1 MNDQTPPPPA
11 SRGPGR
17 GLFVAFEGGDG
28 AGKSTQSRL
37 LGEWLEQQ
45 GYAVQHTREPGGTAL
60 GRQVRELLLHGEDG
74 SVSAR
79 AEALLFAADRAHH
92 VATLVRPALERGEV
106 VLTDRYLDS
115 SVSYQGAAR
124 QLGHDEIRDL
134 SLWAVEGLVP
144 DLTVLLDVPASVG
157 RERRGEVHDR
167 LEREADDFH
176 DRVRQGF
183 LDLAARDPQR
193 YAVLDATA
201 SAEELAAAVRQRVT
215 ALLGSGSGSDGAGDR
230 DRGRDGDRD
239 GVTAP

>member
-1 MNDQTPPPPA
+1 MTSKPPIGHPVPG
-11 SRGPGR
+11 SGR

-45 GYAVQHTREPGGTAL
+45 GYAVRHTREPGGTAL
-60 GRQVRELLLHGEDG
+60 GQAIRDLLLHGDDG
-74 SVSAR
+74 SVSPR

-92 VATLVRPALERGEV
+92 VATLVRPALERGEI

-115 SVSYQGAAR
+115 SVAYQGAAR
-124 QLGHDEIRDL
+124 QLGHDEVREL

-144 DLTVLLDVPASVG
+144 DLTVLLDVPADVG
-157 RERRGEVHDR
+157 RDRRGEVHDR
-167 LEREADDFH
+167 LEREADAFH

-183 LDLAARDPQR
+183 LGLAARDPQR

-201 SAEELAAAVRQRVT
+201 PAEELAAAVRHRVT
-215 ALLGSGSGSDGAGDR
+215 ALLGSGRDSNSDSDR
-230 DRGRDGDRD
+230 D
-239 GVTAP
+239 TAR

>member
-1 MNDQTPPPPA
+1 MTSKPPVGHPVP
-11 SRGPGR
+11 GVGR

-45 GYAVQHTREPGGTAL
+45 GYAVRHTREPGGTTL
-60 GRQVRELLLHGEDG
+60 GREIRDLLLHGEDG
-74 SVSAR
+74 SVSPR

-92 VATLVRPALERGEV
+92 VATLVRPALERGQI

-115 SVSYQGAAR
+115 SVAYQGAAR
-124 QLGHDEIRDL
+124 DLGYDEIREL

-144 DLTVLLDVPASVG
+144 DLTVLLDVPAGVG

-167 LEREADDFH
+167 LEREADAFH

-183 LDLAARDPQR
+183 LDLAAREPDR
-193 YAVLDATA
+193 YAVLDATTP
-201 SAEELAAAVRQRVT
+201 AEELAAAVRERVT
-215 ALLGSGSGSDGAGDR
+215 ALLGSGREAVR
-230 DRGRDGDRD
+230 
-239 GVTAP
+239 